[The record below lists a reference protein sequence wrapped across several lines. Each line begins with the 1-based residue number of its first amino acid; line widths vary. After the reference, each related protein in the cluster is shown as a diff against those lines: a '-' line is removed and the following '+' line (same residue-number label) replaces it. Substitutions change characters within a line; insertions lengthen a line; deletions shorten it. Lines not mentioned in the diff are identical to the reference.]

1 MFYDDDASLE
11 KLDGK
16 TVAIIGYGSQGHAHA
31 LNLKESGV
39 DVVVGLRPDSSSVD
53 KAKGEGLEVAS
64 PAEAASRA
72 DVVMMLVPDE
82 LHRQVWEQEVRDGI
96 APGNLLMF
104 GHGFSIHFDE
114 VAPPADVDVAM
125 VAPKGPGHLVRRQ
138 FAEGRGVPAL
148 IAVHQDSSGDARDLA
163 LAYAKGIGATRAG
176 VIETTFKDE
185 TETDLFGE
193 QAVLCGGLTELVR
206 AGYETLVDAGYDP
219 KLAYFECLHELKL
232 IVDLMYEKGISGMR
246 YSISNTAEYGD
257 LTRGSRIVGEPTRAA
272 MQEVLGEIQ
281 DGTFARE
288 WIAENRA
295 GQENFKRMREEQA
308 GHQVEREGKELRS
321 MMDWIDTE
329 F

>member
-1 MFYDDDASLE
+1 VIYDDDASLE
-11 KLDGK
+11 HLDGK
-16 TVAIIGYGSQGHAHA
+16 TVAVIGYGSQGHAHA
-31 LNLKESGV
+31 LNLKDSGV
-39 DVVVGLRPDSSSVD
+39 NVIVGLRPDSSSVE
-53 KAKGEGLEVAS
+53 KARGEGLEVLT
-64 PAEAASRA
+64 PGEAASRA

-82 LHRQVWEQEVRDGI
+82 LHRKVWEDEVRDGI
-96 APGNLLMF
+96 APGNAVMF

-114 VAPPADVDVAM
+114 VDPPAEVDVAM

-148 IAVHQDSSGDARDLA
+148 IAVHQDASGQARDLA

-176 VIETTFKDE
+176 VIETSFKDE

-232 IVDLMYEKGISGMR
+232 IVDLMYEKGIGGMR

-257 LTRGSRIVGEPTRAA
+257 LTRGKRVVGEPTRQA
-272 MQEVLGEIQ
+272 MKDVLGEIQ

>member
-1 MFYDDDASLE
+1 MIYDDDAD
-11 KLDGK
+11 LDRLRDK
-16 TVAIIGYGSQGHAHA
+16 TVAIVGYGSQGHAHA
-31 LNLKESGV
+31 LNLKDSGV
-39 DVVVGLRPDSSSVD
+39 DVVVGLRPDSSSVE
-53 KAKGEGLEVAS
+53 KARADGLEVVG

-82 LHRQVWEQEVRDGI
+82 KHREVWEGEVRDGI
-96 APGNLLMF
+96 KPGDALLF

-114 VAPPADVDVAM
+114 VDPPAEVDVAM

-138 FAEGRGVPAL
+138 FSEGRGVPGL
-148 IAVHQDSSGDARDLA
+148 VAVHQDASGQARDLA
-163 LAYAKGIGATRAG
+163 LAYAKGIGCTRAG

-206 AGYETLVDAGYDP
+206 AGYETLVEAGYDP

-257 LTRGSRIVGEPTRAA
+257 LTRGSRIVGQPTRDA
-272 MQEVLGEIQ
+272 MRQALAEIQ

-295 GQENFKRMREEQA
+295 GQENFQRMRAEQA
-308 GHQVEREGKELRS
+308 DHQVEREGKELRS